1 MASSHVETRL
11 ETLAEPLVSRFGRGI
26 ARLRDRRQRF
36 RHELAVCAIFK
47 DEARYLGEWLSF
59 HAGVGVGHFYLY
71 NDDSSDDYLEV
82 LAPWLR
88 RGLVTL
94 TDWNGRGQRHA
105 YDDCIARQR
114 MHARWIAF
122 IDLDEFLFS
131 PEGGDLPSVL
141 ADYRDVA
148 SIFVYWVLFGS
159 SGHALRPALPVVEA
173 YTRCLDH
180 DAAIA
185 DDFDHAD
192 VPGKP
197 DYVSGWAQDGK
208 SIVNPRLVRK
218 YNIHK
223 PRSLWLGEVLDESRR
238 PPRVRGEASALCY
251 SRLRINHY
259 WSKSIQDLTEKV
271 ARGSVCNPRRPPRKL
286 VRWLEREAMLNR
298 SEDETILPIWRE
310 IVAAGRA
317 EP

>member
-1 MASSHVETRL
+1 MKALASLV
-11 ETLAEPLVSRFGRGI
+11 EPLIARAGRGI
-26 ARLRDRRQRF
+26 ARLRDRRRRF

-47 DEARYLGEWLSF
+47 DEARDLGEWLTF
-59 HAGVGVGHFYLY
+59 HAGVGVEHFYLY
-71 NDDSSDDYLEV
+71 NDASSDAYLAV
-82 LAPWLR
+82 LEPWLR
-88 RGLVTL
+88 SGRVTL
-94 TDWNGRGQRHA
+94 VDWNGRGQRHA
-105 YDDCIARQR
+105 YDDCIARHR
-114 MHARWIAF
+114 MQARWIAF

-131 PEGGDLPSVL
+131 PEHPDLRRVL
-141 ADYRDVA
+141 ADYRDV
-148 SIFVYWVLFGS
+148 SSLFVYWVLFGS
-159 SGHALRPALPVVEA
+159 SGHGPRPAGPVVEA

-208 SIVNPRLVRK
+208 SIVNPRRVRK

-223 PRSLWLGEVLDESRR
+223 PRSLWFGEILDESRKA
-238 PPRVRGEASALCY
+238 PRVRGEASQLCY

-286 VRWLEREAMLNR
+286 SRWLEREAMLNR
-298 SEDETILPIWRE
+298 SEDRTILPIWHG
-310 IVAAGRA
+310 ITSAGKA
-317 EP
+317 DE